1 MWSVLTSVEEDGRAW
16 LRDFL
21 SLRSTQCLHLVS
33 LPLRRPRWPRCNKAA
48 GEQWRGAT
56 GGENPGHLGTEVLV
70 LEKVLARASRHGSAC
85 AREGSSTGHGSP
97 CSLGRC
103 LQCAEPWVGLSS
115 LLGLFLST
123 PPHLPLW
130 LITKPRAEPT
140 VLFSSFPPA
149 IHCAGGG
156 LNMSVR
162 SCRRRL
168 CCL

>member
-56 GGENPGHLGTEVLV
+56 GGENPGHLGMEVLV

-115 LLGLFLST
+115 LLVLFLST
-123 PPHLPLW
+123 PPHLLYSLASLSILSLYPW
-130 LITKPRAEPT
+130 PSAGISRSSP
-140 VLFSSFPPA
+140 SFPLP
-149 IHCAGGG
+149 
-156 LNMSVR
+156 L
-162 SCRRRL
+162 L
-168 CCL
+168 F